1 MSSNGS
7 GLPEFMMI
15 LFCVLTIILVAFVVI
30 KINNQIVIN
39 TADLKE
45 IKEDLSN
52 IKDDTS
58 EVKDLYDGILQDLKE
73 VRENLDEIS
82 KDVDEIKELVIDK

>member
-15 LFCVLTIILVAFVVI
+15 LFCVLTIILVACVVI
-30 KINNQIVIN
+30 KLHNQTVAN

-45 IKEDLSN
+45 ITEDLSN

-58 EVKDLYDGILQDLKE
+58 EVKDLYDGILQDL
-73 VRENLDEIS
+73 RETRKDLDEIG
-82 KDVDEIKELVIDK
+82 KDLDEIKELLGVE